1 VETAA
6 GSCHLRWLRCRRD
19 VGDVE
24 DDEVVFATAVGRLMT
39 TSVLLGRM
47 LAVGAVI
54 EAVAGLGLLLAP
66 SMLAELLLRDPLAG
80 AGPIIA
86 RLGGGGLLAL
96 GIACWFARRTPST
109 AAGLGVARAF
119 LAYNLVAC
127 GVLIA
132 AYPPLPSGLAA
143 LSVAVLHGLLAIA
156 LLATLLAPREA

>member
-1 VETAA
+1 MT
-6 GSCHLRWLRCRRD
+6 
-19 VGDVE
+19 
-24 DDEVVFATAVGRLMT
+24 T

-47 LAVGAVI
+47 LAAGAVV
-54 EAVAGLGLLLAP
+54 EAAAGLGLVLAP
-66 SMLAELLLRDPLAG
+66 STLAELLLRAPLDG

-143 LSVAVLHGLLAIA
+143 LGLAVLHGLLAIA
-156 LLATLLAPREA
+156 LLAALFASREV

>member
-1 VETAA
+1 MLAA
-6 GSCHLRWLRCRRD
+6 GA
-19 VGDVE
+19 VVE
-24 DDEVVFATAVGRLMT
+24 AA
-39 TSVLLGRM
+39 
-47 LAVGAVI
+47 
-54 EAVAGLGLLLAP
+54 AGLGLLLDP
-66 SMLAELLLRDPLAG
+66 STLAELLLRAPLDG

-143 LSVAVLHGLLAIA
+143 LGLAVLHGLLAIA
-156 LLATLLAPREA
+156 LLAALFASREV

>member
-1 VETAA
+1 MT
-6 GSCHLRWLRCRRD
+6 
-19 VGDVE
+19 
-24 DDEVVFATAVGRLMT
+24 T

-47 LAVGAVI
+47 LAAGAVV
-54 EAVAGLGLLLAP
+54 EAAAGLGLLLDP
-66 SMLAELLLRDPLAG
+66 STLAELLLRAPLDG

-96 GIACWFARRTPST
+96 GIACWFARRTSST

-143 LSVAVLHGLLAIA
+143 LGLAVLHGLLAIA
-156 LLATLLAPREA
+156 LLAALFASREV

>member
-1 VETAA
+1 MT
-6 GSCHLRWLRCRRD
+6 
-19 VGDVE
+19 
-24 DDEVVFATAVGRLMT
+24 T

-47 LAVGAVI
+47 LAAGAVV
-54 EAVAGLGLLLAP
+54 EAAAGLGLLLDP
-66 SMLAELLLRDPLAG
+66 STLAELLLRAPLDG

-143 LSVAVLHGLLAIA
+143 LGLAVLHGLLAIA
-156 LLATLLAPREA
+156 LLAALFASREV